1 MFPAQRRLFSVIS
14 GDNLHLTVRKAYT
27 VENAKQMPSG
37 NRKVQISL
45 GIKDAQH
52 SFSEE
57 RRLVDKRID
66 GFFNDLLWV

>member
-1 MFPAQRRLFSVIS
+1 M
-14 GDNLHLTVRKAYT
+14 
-27 VENAKQMPSG
+27 ENAKQMPSG